1 MRNLESIL
9 NEVAKIVSLRHHL
22 SSVFMEAQFFSAA
35 FSNFLYGIGVKA
47 VQELKKVFLN
57 YRFTILWNVRWV
69 ASTQC
74 ILRNLC
80 HL

>member
-47 VQELKKVFLN
+47 VQELKKSIFKLSLYHFMECKVG
-57 YRFTILWNVRWV
+57 RFHAVHS
-69 ASTQC
+69 A
-74 ILRNLC
+74 
-80 HL
+80 